1 MLKPF
6 AHAFAYLTD
15 NLAGTPPTAVGGIGT
30 QVTGGNSANGTSVAW
45 GGGALGFEGQLLI
58 VQWYNGSVANTDTRS
73 LMDILIDPA
82 GGTSWATTPLVTGL
96 IAGHGGAAFYNS
108 RNVTLP
114 VRIPAGA
121 NLGLQ
126 ARSLT
131 TGRVHRVVMTVYGGY
146 KGPGTW
152 RCGSRVISSGVDEA
166 NYSGTAHTAGN
177 SGAWAGSWTNV
188 GSTTPTNTFAHNLI
202 HTGPNSGSWT
212 ALGYY
217 GQIGAGS
224 NPLTLGD
231 TDAVHMHMI
240 QSTAETVQQWATTPV
255 FADVPEG
262 TQLQVRGKCSGA
274 AVATHWAI
282 YSVAG

>member
-6 AHAFAYLTD
+6 AHAFAYQSD
-15 NLAGTPPTAVGGIGT
+15 NLPATPVSAASSIGVA
-30 QVTGGNSANGTSVAW
+30 VTGGNSANGTPVQW
-45 GGGALGFEGQLLI
+45 GGGALGFEGQLLT
-58 VQWYNGSVANTDTRS
+58 VQVAAGAVTNTDTRS
-73 LMDILIDPA
+73 LFDVLIDPA
-82 GGTSWATTPLVTGL
+82 GGTSWAATPLVSG
-96 IAGHGGAAFYNS
+96 IVAGHGGAWPVM
-108 RNVTLP
+108 RQLVLP

-121 NLGLQ
+121 NLGAQ

-131 TGRVHRVVMTVYGGY
+131 TGRTHRFIYSVYGGY

-152 RCGSRVISSGVDEA
+152 RCGSRVVSTGVDEA

-177 SGAWAGSWTNV
+177 SGAWAGSWTNI
-188 GSTTPTNTFAHNLI
+188 GSTTPTNLFCHNLV
-202 HTGPNSGSWT
+202 HTGPNSASWT

-231 TDAVHMHMI
+231 VDAAHLH
-240 QSTAETVQQWATTPV
+240 SATAATENTTWHVATPV

-262 TQLQVRGKCSGA
+262 TQLQVRGKCSST
-274 AVATHWAI
+274 AVETYWAI

>member
-15 NLAGTPPTAVGGIGT
+15 NHAATPATTQIIGT
-30 QVTGGNSANGTSVAW
+30 SVTGGNSANGTAVAW
-45 GGGALGFEGQLLI
+45 GGGALGFEGQLVL
-58 VQWYNGSVANTDTRS
+58 VEWGLGNVANTDTRS
-73 LMDILIDPA
+73 LLDVLIDPA

-96 IAGHGGAAFYNS
+96 IAGHGNNFPNYRS
-108 RNVTLP
+108 VLLP
-114 VRIPAGA
+114 LRVPSGA

-131 TGRVHRVVMTVYGGY
+131 TGRTHRVVISVYGGY

-177 SGAWAGSWTNV
+177 SGAWAGSWSSV
-188 GSTTPTNTFAHNLI
+188 GSTTPTNTFAHNLV

-212 ALGYY
+212 GLAYY
-217 GQIGAGS
+217 GQVGAGN

-231 TDAVHMHMI
+231 TDAIHAMTLTA
-240 QSTAETVQQWATTPV
+240 STEVVTWAETRPV
-255 FADVPEG
+255 FADVPAG
-262 TQLQVRGKCSGA
+262 TQLQVRGKCSGT